1 MRWMILLLFLVVS
14 AAACKKGGDAD
25 QRFSAMKE
33 DGPFVGVWVET
44 SLGKDTINFNVAQ
57 SWLEQLPWQPPP
69 NAGVFI
75 MGSDSYKNNDGS
87 VNSPGGVYSYYR
99 SGSDSLQ
106 IYSYFTSNSK
116 YAGFKF
122 TLGEGQTTFKIGRFY
137 TRPGLPDELT
147 FSRKR

>member
-14 AAACKKGGDAD
+14 AAACKKDKSD
-25 QRFSAMKE
+25 QAFNAMN
-33 DGPFVGVWVET
+33 DSGPFAGVWVET

-57 SWLEQLPWQPPP
+57 SWLEQLPWRPPA

-75 MGSDSYKNNDGS
+75 MGSDSYKDYDGS
-87 VNSPGGVYSYYR
+87 TNSPGGIYSYYR

-106 IYSYFTSNSK
+106 IYSYFTSSNK
-116 YAGFKF
+116 YEGFKF
-122 TLGEGQTTFKIGRFY
+122 TIGEGQTTFKIGRFY
-137 TRPGLPDELT
+137 KRPGLPDELT